1 MPILASW
8 SVTNENCICQ
18 MNKWKFVHLI
28 SKIIMQIVREMMLMM
43 TFQRIVCH
51 WVTKVNFS
59 SRFSKKAT
67 IFFFTPD
74 FFFNWLIYLKLGT
87 LIFLHSK
94 SSFEA
99 YSFQFPASYIW
110 IRKGFEISFHK
121 VELPTIPAFWKLRTA
136 LSIIDFLANWKN
148 FLLKTQGRKSYIWM
162 RLRTISFSQWYE
174 NVWMSYYSLNSFI
187 QSFKEILCYILRF

>member
-67 IFFFTPD
+67 FFYPWFFFQ
-74 FFFNWLIYLKLGT
+74 LIDLSQVGNT
-87 LIFLHSK
+87 DILHLK

-136 LSIIDFLANWKN
+136 LSIIDFLANWKKFFIEN
-148 FLLKTQGRKSYIWM
+148 ARKEILHMNEIAYHFVISMIWECMNVLLFI
-162 RLRTISFSQWYE
+162 E
-174 NVWMSYYSLNSFI
+174 FI